1 MTENI
6 PSHPSGIDYSIFLND
21 ASDSWEQIYNK
32 NIKFSENLQN
42 IIANSV
48 FLPNAR
54 VQIPIITAYILIP
67 SALGK
72 ILPILFCYGKQGTGK
87 STIGKIAS
95 KIHGVS
101 IFNAETT
108 FAAFKNA
115 TNQRRWDMSD
125 EENPKEKNAICIL
138 DDIKED
144 FFREKPQ
151 FYSILKSGYD
161 RNTDTMEIASNNAGQ
176 NLTFRTFCTKII
188 GSVSNLHCNPKFKEL
203 QRRLIIIRHKKF
215 ENLSFQDKKECYLLS
230 HNLVRKNYDLF
241 SDDKDVILE
250 THELQA
256 LQKWDG
262 SNRLDIDNF
271 DWTGFDNFYKEFW
284 QDINNCVCFAKI
296 RKRLGKRKKDFELP
310 KVFDSHNWII
320 SIDLICAG
328 ITTGVWENLEEALKA
343 VAIFW
348 EWSNSKLETENSATL
363 KLLNEFIQKEIAII
377 NKLNS
382 EIGDESIPY
391 SINPLKLKN
400 FLAECGSKGQLDML
414 PNTQNILDC
423 MEQLGWRLDK
433 RKWVLDK

>member
-1 MTENI
+1 MTDL
-6 PSHPSGIDYSIFLND
+6 PLQSSGIDYSIFLND
-21 ASDSWEQIYNK
+21 SSDSWEQIYDK
-32 NIKFSENLQN
+32 NIKFSGNLQN

-48 FLPNAR
+48 FLPNASI
-54 VQIPIITAYILIP
+54 QIPIVAAYILTP
-67 SALGK
+67 SALSK

-95 KIHGVS
+95 KVHGVS

-138 DDIKED
+138 DDIKEE

-161 RNTDTMEIASNNAGQ
+161 RNTDTMEIASNSAGQ

-188 GSVSNLHCNPKFKEL
+188 GSVSNLHCNPKFREL
-203 QRRLIIIRHKKF
+203 QRRLIIIRHKRF
-215 ENLSFQDKKECYLLS
+215 ESLTTKEKQECYFLS
-230 HNLVRKNYDLF
+230 HKPIKNNFGLF
-241 SDDKDVILE
+241 PNEKDITLE
-250 THELQA
+250 TNDIKLA
-256 LQKWDG
+256 ANWDG
-262 SNRLDIDNF
+262 SNRLDIDNY
-271 DWTGFDNFYKEFW
+271 DWTNFDNFYKDFW

-296 RKRLGKRKKDFELP
+296 RKRLSKRKKDFELP
-310 KVFDSHNWII
+310 TVFDSHNWII
-320 SIDLICAG
+320 SIDLIACGITAG
-328 ITTGVWENLEEALKA
+328 IWDNLEEALKA
-343 VAIFW
+343 VGKFW
-348 EWSNSKLETENSATL
+348 EWSNSKIETENSATL
-363 KLLNEFIQKEIAII
+363 KLLNEFIQKEIETI
-377 NKLNS
+377 KRLNA

-400 FLAECGSKGQLDML
+400 FLAECNNKGQLDML

-433 RKWVLDK
+433 RKWILDK